1 MLKNNVLLNNILC
14 LQHFCLRKCSEKAFT
29 LRIVYGI
36 SSTTG
41 VGFLFVFKT
50 QKQTGA

>member
-1 MLKNNVLLNNILC
+1 MNMLKRNVLLINIL
-14 LQHFCLRKCSEKAFT
+14 CLRKCSEKAFT

-41 VGFLFVFKT
+41 VGFLFVFKA
-50 QKQTGA
+50 QKQIDA